1 MDEGNRFVRH
11 RRITIV
17 DYGVGNIGS
26 LVNMLDYLR
35 IDCRVADTS
44 ASVASAESVILPGVG
59 AFDVAMR
66 ELRARRLIDSLNE
79 AALHRKIPVLG
90 VCLGMQILGKSSE
103 EGREQGLGWIDARA
117 KRLSPP
123 IGSALKVP
131 HVGWADVDVT
141 RDTPL
146 FSCGSAAER
155 FYFVHSYALYC
166 SDQSIVAAAISF
178 GEDVCCA
185 VAQGNIFGVQ
195 FHPEKS
201 HRFGMRLLMDYAR
214 HA

>member
-1 MDEGNRFVRH
+1 MDEGNRFVPL

-44 ASVASAESVILPGVG
+44 ASIASAESVILPGVG

-66 ELRARRLIDSLNE
+66 ELRARRMIDALNE

-103 EGREQGLGWIDARA
+103 EGMEKASGGSMRGRSGSL
-117 KRLSPP
+117 RLSVP
-123 IGSALKVP
+123 I
-131 HVGWADVDVT
+131 
-141 RDTPL
+141 
-146 FSCGSAAER
+146 
-155 FYFVHSYALYC
+155 
-166 SDQSIVAAAISF
+166 
-178 GEDVCCA
+178 
-185 VAQGNIFGVQ
+185 
-195 FHPEKS
+195 
-201 HRFGMRLLMDYAR
+201 
-214 HA
+214 

>member
-35 IDCRVADTS
+35 VDCRVADTA
-44 ASVASAESVILPGVG
+44 ASIASAESVILPGVG
-59 AFDVAMR
+59 AFDAAMR
-66 ELRARRLIDSLNE
+66 ELRARRLIDALNE

-103 EGREQGLGWIDARA
+103 EGMEQGLGWIDARA

-123 IGSALKVP
+123 VGYDLKVP
-131 HVGWADVDVT
+131 HVGWADVDVA
-141 RDTPL
+141 RDTLL
-146 FSCGSAAER
+146 FSSRSTAER
-155 FYFVHSYALYC
+155 FYFVHSYALFC
-166 SDQSIVAAAISF
+166 RDQSIVAAVISF
-178 GEDVCCA
+178 GGDVCCA
-185 VAQGNIFGVQ
+185 VAHGNIFGVQ

>member
-1 MDEGNRFVRH
+1 MARY

-26 LVNMLDYLR
+26 LVNMLDFLR
-35 IDCRVADTS
+35 IDCNVADTS
-44 ASVASAESVILPGVG
+44 ASIALAESVILPGVG

-66 ELRARRLIDSLNE
+66 ELRARKLIDGLSE
-79 AALHRKIPVLG
+79 AVLHRKIPVLG

-103 EGREQGLGWIDARA
+103 EGTEQGLGWIDARA

-123 IGSALKVP
+123 VGSDLKVP
-131 HVGWADVDVT
+131 HVGWAEVDVA

-146 FSCGSAAER
+146 FSLSSAVER

-166 SDQSIVAAAISF
+166 SHWSTVAAAISF
-178 GEDVCCA
+178 GENVCCA

-201 HRFGMRLLMDYAR
+201 HRFGMRLLTDYAQ